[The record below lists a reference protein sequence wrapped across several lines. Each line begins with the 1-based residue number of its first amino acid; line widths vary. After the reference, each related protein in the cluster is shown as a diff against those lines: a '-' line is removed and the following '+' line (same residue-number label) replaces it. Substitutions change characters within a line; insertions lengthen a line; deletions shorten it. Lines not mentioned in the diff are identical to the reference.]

1 MESVLILKQGDS
13 DIFEDTISNMDTL
26 SGYDAK
32 MYIKDAAGTEI
43 LTITGSISG
52 MVVSYVLT
60 REASKAIAVGKYDF
74 EAKVFDESHHN
85 QTPSKGK
92 LIIEPVLEN
101 DPS

>member
-1 MESVLILKQGDS
+1 MESVLIVKQGDS
-13 DIFEDTISNMDTL
+13 DVFEETVSDMDTL

-60 REASKAIAVGKYDF
+60 REASKAIVVGKYDF
-74 EAKVFDESHHN
+74 ETKAFDDSHHSH
-85 QTPSKGK
+85 TLSKGK
-92 LIIEPVLEN
+92 LIIEPVEEN